1 MEDISGKKKQPMYY
15 FQESKSVDVQESAKL
30 LAKASGVVA
39 LTGAGIS
46 VASGI
51 RPFRGKGGLWE
62 KYDPEEVA
70 NINNFIR
77 NPAASWVALKE
88 IMDVVEV
95 ALPNPAH
102 LALAALEQMGIL
114 RSVITQ
120 NVDGLHQEAGN
131 SFVIEFHGNTRRT
144 ICLECRAVYAVGEIN
159 MDSLPPYC
167 PACDGVLKPDAVFFG
182 ETIPRTALEQAR
194 TEIQSCRI
202 ALVIGTSGMV
212 EPAASLPFLARDYNA
227 VVIEINPERSF
238 LTPRVDYFLE
248 GRAEEVLPL
257 LVEQIKNLAGK

>member
-1 MEDISGKKKQPMYY
+1 MYY
-15 FQESKSVDVQESAKL
+15 FQKAQKTEVHEAAKQL
-30 LAKASGVVA
+30 LKEGNTVA

-95 ALPNPAH
+95 ARPNPAH
-102 LALAALEQMGIL
+102 LSLAALEKMGIL
-114 RSVITQ
+114 SSVITQ

-131 SFVIEFHGNTRRT
+131 SYVIEFHGNTRRV
-144 ICLECRAVYAVGEIN
+144 ICMDCRAFYAAREIN
-159 MDSLPPYC
+159 MDSLPPHC
-167 PACDGVLKPDAVFFG
+167 PACNGLLKPDAVFFG
-182 ETIPRTALEQAR
+182 EAIPRTALEQAR
-194 TEIQSCRI
+194 TEVHQCRI

-212 EPAASLPFLARDYNA
+212 EPAASLPFLAQEKDA
-227 VVIEINPERSF
+227 VVIEINSERSF
-238 LTPRVDYFLE
+238 LTSRVDIFLE
-248 GRAEEVLPL
+248 GKAEEVLPL
-257 LVEQIKNLAGK
+257 LVEQIKIFSEK